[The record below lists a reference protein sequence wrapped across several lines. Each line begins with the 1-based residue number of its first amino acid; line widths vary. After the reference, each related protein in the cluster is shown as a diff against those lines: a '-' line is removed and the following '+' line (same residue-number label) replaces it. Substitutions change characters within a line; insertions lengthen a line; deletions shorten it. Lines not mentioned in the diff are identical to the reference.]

1 MNKFKPK
8 QRVVVESLDG
18 KKFDGTV
25 IKYHEFNDP
34 EMAYSVQI
42 DDFCDVMVS
51 EKQLTKLE
59 EQ

>member
-18 KKFDGTV
+18 KKFKGTV
-25 IKYHEFNDP
+25 IKYHELNDL
-34 EMAYSVQI
+34 ESAYSVYI
-42 DDFCDVMVS
+42 DNFCDVMVS